1 MSWEATARGDQG
13 TELIESWIRRNQ
25 NMDLGE
31 SLFIERKAEMDV
43 PLEDRKLL
51 YDGPEEKRDFEGI
64 ISKRKH
70 YAGSF

>member
-1 MSWEATARGDQG
+1 
-13 TELIESWIRRNQ
+13 
-25 NMDLGE
+25 MDLGE